1 MNENAQ
7 GESSVPRA
15 TPEVSVPLSDTI
27 TIFFS
32 DIRGFTDT
40 TEELGDEVAN
50 HLVRE
55 QDAIVRSHI
64 EAYSGDVVK
73 TQGDGFM
80 VAFKA
85 TRGAILCAIAI
96 QRSVAQKNRNQSGP
110 SIAIGIGINTG
121 EPIRQ
126 EDGDYIGG
134 TVNLAS
140 RICAAAGPGQIL
152 VAESTRYVAGRI
164 ELRRSDGGVVEY
176 IDRGLQPL
184 KGFPEPK
191 RLFEVTW
198 HPAAGL
204 GEPPPS
210 QPAAATD
217 ETEIAA
223 VKTAVQRAITVL
235 TRVLGIGHM
244 DDPAFPSLLECQAK
258 ASELRVAFTRA
269 GGEGRNLTAERVIEN
284 IHPFENLLTLMLER
298 DTLTDERWAQLDTAV
313 ARVFGRTL
321 VNAAARGR
329 LTIAMAEKP
338 APPPPP
344 PQASESVREA
354 PKESAP
360 APAPAAAPRSSA
372 PPAVPPVPPLDERAI
387 AVRWW
392 AAGYAAWSQWKP
404 SGLAW
409 AHALRAEISR
419 FPYLLSVHI
428 RTAEDRDEGQLAGGY
443 FLLLEHVENV
453 CPGFMR
459 TVFDR
464 AVADVGVDPG
474 NLGRRLYE
482 LMVDDG
488 KLRETYAS
496 FVRDVIQVAIPTP
509 GMWADAGIVEQDD
522 VTTLVSRS
530 TRTVGDGQEQ
540 TSRLTDPQDRAAE
553 RRFLVTLEPMTSRFF
568 YAKSGKL
575 QNPRDVDIRL
585 TSSDAAPSDR
595 AWYLSVRDSLS
606 VRSDP
611 KLIPTAGVTIPNLG
625 RDSFGVWVAVF
636 NANPVEVV
644 TYELTMTVRQQ
655 RGQQPTPGRSLFARP
670 GGPR

>member
-1 MNENAQ
+1 MNEHAQ
-7 GESSVPRA
+7 GEGSGPRA
-15 TPEVSVPLSDTI
+15 TPEVSVPISDTI

-40 TEELGDEVAN
+40 TEELGDEVASE
-50 HLVRE
+50 LVRE

-64 EAYSGDVVK
+64 EAYGGDVVK

-96 QRSVAQKNRNQSGP
+96 QRSVAQQNRNQSGP

-152 VAESTRYVAGRI
+152 VAESTRHVAGRI

-176 IDRGLQPL
+176 VDRGLQPL

-198 HPAAGL
+198 HPASF
-204 GEPPPS
+204 GEQPASEPAPPS
-210 QPAAATD
+210 TD

-223 VKTAVQRAITVL
+223 IKAAVQQAITVL
-235 TRVLGIGHM
+235 TRVLGITHM

-258 ASELRVAFTRA
+258 ASEFRVAFSRA
-269 GGEGRNLTAERVIEN
+269 GNEGRSLTGEKVLES

-329 LTIAMAEKP
+329 LSITQAERP
-338 APPPPP
+338 AAAPPPPP
-344 PQASESVREA
+344 PEPVKER
-354 PKESAP
+354 PKEP
-360 APAPAAAPRSSA
+360 APAPTPAVAPRSSVAAALA
-372 PPAVPPVPPLDERAI
+372 PPPLDERAT

-409 AHALRAEISR
+409 AHALRAEIGR
-419 FPYLLSVHI
+419 FPYLLSVPI
-428 RTAEDRDEGQLAGGY
+428 RTAEDHDDGQLAGGY

-453 CPGFMR
+453 SPGFMR

-464 AVADVGVDPG
+464 AVADVGLDPG

-482 LMVDDG
+482 LLVDDG
-488 KLRETYAS
+488 RLRETYGS
-496 FVRDVIQVAIPTP
+496 FVRDVIQVVVPTP
-509 GMWADAGIVEQDD
+509 GMWADAGIVEHDD
-522 VTTLVSRS
+522 STTLLSRP
-530 TRTVGDGQEQ
+530 TRTVGDGQEDSVQ
-540 TSRLTDPQDRAAE
+540 LTDPQDRGAE
-553 RRFLVTLEPMTSRFF
+553 RRFMVTLEPMTTRFF

-575 QNPRDVDIRL
+575 KTPRDVDVRL
-585 TSSDAAPSDR
+585 TSDDAPSDR

-636 NANPVEVV
+636 NANPVQAV
-644 TYELTMTVRQQ
+644 TCVLTMTVKQPRQQ
-655 RGQQPTPGRSLFARP
+655 TAGRSMFARP

>member
-1 MNENAQ
+1 MNEHAQ
-7 GESSVPRA
+7 GEGSVPRA
-15 TPEVSVPLSDTI
+15 TPELSVPLSDTI

-50 HLVRE
+50 QLVRE

-64 EAYSGDVVK
+64 EAYGGDVIK

-85 TRGAILCAIAI
+85 TRGAILCAIGI
-96 QRSVAQKNRNQSGP
+96 QRSVALKNRNQSGP
-110 SIAIGIGINTG
+110 RIAIGIGINTG

-164 ELRRSDGGVVEY
+164 ELRRADGGAVEY

-191 RLFEVTW
+191 RLFEVIW
-198 HPAAGL
+198 HPAAAL
-204 GEPPPS
+204 GEQPPNE
-210 QPAAATD
+210 PAPATG

-223 VKTAVQRAITVL
+223 VKAAVHRALTVL
-235 TRVLGIGHM
+235 TRVLGITHM

-269 GGEGRNLTAERVIEN
+269 GGEGRNLTAEWILEN

-298 DTLTDERWAQLDTAV
+298 DTLTDERWAQLDSAV

-329 LTIAMAEKP
+329 LSIAMAEKP
-338 APPPPP
+338 SASPPAAE
-344 PQASESVREA
+344 QVRERSKEAERA
-354 PKESAP
+354 PV
-360 APAPAAAPRSSA
+360 PAAAPRSSV
-372 PPAVPPVPPLDERAI
+372 PAAVVPPPLDERAI

-409 AHALRAEISR
+409 AHALRAEIGR

-453 CPGFMR
+453 CPGFIR
-459 TVFDR
+459 TVVDR
-464 AVADVGVDPG
+464 AVSDVGVDPG

-488 KLRETYAS
+488 RLRETYAS
-496 FVRDVIQVAIPTP
+496 FVRDVIQVAVPTP

-522 VTTLVSRS
+522 FTTLVSRP
-530 TRTVGDGQEQ
+530 TRSVGDGQEQ
-540 TSRLTDPQDRAAE
+540 TVRLTDPQDRGAE
-553 RRFLVTLEPMTSRFF
+553 RRFLVTLEPMTTRFF

-575 QNPRDVDIRL
+575 QTPRDVDIRL
-585 TSSDAAPSDR
+585 TSSDAPSDR

-606 VRSDP
+606 GRADP
-611 KLIPTAGVTIPNLG
+611 RLIPTAGVTIPNLG

-636 NANPVEVV
+636 NANPVEVL
-644 TYELTMTVRQQ
+644 TYELTITVRQP
-655 RGQQPTPGRSLFARP
+655 RQQQTAGRSLFARP